1 MNVAE
6 HSSFILHNSS
16 FRPPNREKRSIARPK
31 LHDDSI
37 LHLRVRLTI
46 HQHHPPRFP
55 PSLPASGVGD
65 VHRFIAGVAVLRG
78 DGDGARAR
86 IIGKNAA
93 VRA

>member
-1 MNVAE
+1 MTTDSSFIIQ
-6 HSSFILHNSS
+6 HSSF
-16 FRPPNREKRSIARPK
+16 FRPPNREKRPIARPK

-46 HQHHPPRFP
+46 QQHHPSRLP

-65 VHRFIAGVAVLRG
+65 VHRFVAGVAVLRG
-78 DGDGARAR
+78 DGDGARAG
-86 IIGKNAA
+86 IIGENAA